1 MKCLPAAK
9 DFSWDNFMYI
19 LIVGAH
25 PDDGE
30 SSAGGAA
37 ALWRR
42 RGDEVRFISVTDG
55 RRGHYDQRYA
65 DAPQELVARRR
76 AESLAAADVIG
87 ATYGDIGAVE
97 GPRIDDTEYE
107 LRLMREIRLFGPGL
121 GAGPDLVVT
130 HRPQDH
136 PRDHRLA
143 AHLTIDACGMAALPL
158 VDPDTPPLKRTP
170 PIAYWF
176 DDYTEISSF
185 RPDVVVAID
194 AVIKEKTAMLAAHA
208 SQVFEWM
215 PYYRG
220 IADQIPADPD
230 ARLAWLAE
238 TQIAPMAGL
247 VRAAVMESLHSSLP
261 HGRYVEAFQISEY
274 GRPLSDADIKRIFPV
289 G

>member
-1 MKCLPAAK
+1 
-9 DFSWDNFMYI
+9 MYI

-25 PDDGE
+25 PDDCE
-30 SSAGGAA
+30 SNAGGAA

-42 RGDEVRFISVTDG
+42 RGDEVRFISATDG
-55 RRGHYDQRYA
+55 RRGHYDQRYTE
-65 DAPQELVARRR
+65 APQELISRRR
-76 AESLAAADVIG
+76 SESIAAADVIG
-87 ATYGDIGAVE
+87 ASYGDIGALE
-97 GPRIDDTEYE
+97 GGSIDDTEFE
-107 LRLMREIRLFGPGL
+107 LRLMREIRLFGPGI
-121 GAGPDLVVT
+121 GIGPDLVVT

-136 PRDHRLA
+136 PRDHRLTA
-143 AHLTIDACGMAALPL
+143 KLVIDSCGMAALPL
-158 VDPDTPPLKRTP
+158 VDPDTPALKRTP

-176 DDYTEISSF
+176 DDYTEVSSF

-194 AVIKEKTAMLAAHA
+194 SVIKEKAAMVASHV

-220 IADQIPADPD
+220 TEDEIPADPES
-230 ARLAWLAE
+230 RVSWLAE

-247 VRAAVMESLHSSLP
+247 VRGAVIDSLHSSLP

-274 GRPLSDADIKRIFPV
+274 GRPLSEHDIKRIFPV